1 MAERNPRDTPAGTA
15 ATTARAE
22 ANVFS
27 SEPRSFKMDRRSPEA
42 SALRDAVSRKL
53 LEFLGS
59 YSDDV
64 LTEYIIVLVCNGK
77 HQNQARDDLE
87 AFLGNE
93 SEKFVAW
100 LWDYLSDQINVSKPQ
115 LDSLDI
121 KTKSM
126 GSICDPSSYNRNFS
140 STNEIEDSERCKDWC
155 PSYSPSV
162 DVHTDVPQEQACA
175 AYDKV
180 GLTNKNQSGLK
191 LYMKA
196 SLMFSPKTF
205 SGGEQRI
212 QGESQQQKIAE
223 SNSSALPCQPLHV
236 PETEQVAKNS
246 QPIIRE
252 DIKPKYLSIRSDV
265 QRRFS
270 ANNVVVEEAQIAR
283 PRGNV
288 WDRLGK
294 PCKDDESILGVE
306 KHHIVKRE
314 KINNNVEELQD
325 PRPMLV
331 KPYARLISD
340 ETEKVAVLDKGHGK
354 IISNNHP
361 GGYDIKEHATQGSLD
376 QLVRSKRKRHY
387 NGTTCGNTSASLY
400 GSEENFLQDKDTFH
414 RTKGSLP
421 VIHQCL
427 PRSNELA
434 TNAKRTTGMFPEPE
448 LSSLR
453 YLSEH
458 KAPADKVVQSLLK
471 ENTSS
476 TTAMQNAVP
485 SGSSALYKSKSIK
498 YASENSGTRPVQ
510 NEMLDLKL
518 KLHQVEKDMHM
529 LRSKQANLNNSK
541 PVPPSGLQNSLKEDA
556 ESRTIFVTNVH
567 FAASREALLS
577 HFMKCGSIAKVTMLT
592 DTTTGQPKGE
602 AYIVFAN
609 KWSVDKAISLSGTSF
624 FSRTLT
630 VMPKA
635 DMSPGSL
642 TQTPPPST
650 KLPQPRYP
658 ELFKKVPVQRHYT
671 KSHLQWRRD
680 ESATDT
686 SVPVPTNK
694 MESSS
699 AAK

>member
-15 ATTARAE
+15 AATARAE

-42 SALRDAVSRKL
+42 SALRDAVSGKL

-126 GSICDPSSYNRNFS
+126 GSICDPSSYDRNFS

-175 AYDKV
+175 DYD
-180 GLTNKNQSGLK
+180 
-191 LYMKA
+191 
-196 SLMFSPKTF
+196 
-205 SGGEQRI
+205 
-212 QGESQQQKIAE
+212 KIAE

-361 GGYDIKEHATQGSLD
+361 GGYDIKEHATQGSFD

-387 NGTTCGNTSASLY
+387 NGTTCGNTTASLS

-421 VIHQCL
+421 VKHQCF

-448 LSSLR
+448 LSSMR
-453 YLSEH
+453 SLSEH
-458 KAPADKVVQSLLK
+458 KAPAEKVVQSLLK

-476 TTAMQNAVP
+476 TTAMQDAVP
-485 SGSSALYKSKSIK
+485 SGSSAYKSKSIK

-541 PVPPSGLQNSLKEDA
+541 PVPPSGLQNSVKEDA
-556 ESRTIFVTNVH
+556 ESRTVFVTNVH

-577 HFMKCGSIAKVTMLT
+577 HFMKCGSIAKVTMLI

-642 TQTPPPST
+642 TQTPPSM
-650 KLPQPRYP
+650 KLPQPPQPRYP

-680 ESATDT
+680 ESATNT

>member
-1 MAERNPRDTPAGTA
+1 
-15 ATTARAE
+15 
-22 ANVFS
+22 
-27 SEPRSFKMDRRSPEA
+27 MDRRSPEA

-77 HQNQARDDLE
+77 HQTQARDDLE

-100 LWDYLSDQINVSKPQ
+100 LWDYLSDQIYVSKPH

-126 GSICDPSSYNRNFS
+126 GSVCDPSSYNRNFS

-155 PSYSPSV
+155 PSNSPSV
-162 DVHTDVPQEQACA
+162 DVHTDVPREQACG
-175 AYDKV
+175 AYD
-180 GLTNKNQSGLK
+180 
-191 LYMKA
+191 
-196 SLMFSPKTF
+196 
-205 SGGEQRI
+205 
-212 QGESQQQKIAE
+212 KIAE

-236 PETEQVAKNS
+236 PETDQVAKNS
-246 QPIIRE
+246 QPIIKE
-252 DIKPKYLSIRSDV
+252 DVKPKYLSIRSDV
-265 QRRFS
+265 PRRFS
-270 ANNVVVEEAQIAR
+270 ANNMDVEEAQIAR

-294 PCKDDESILGVE
+294 PCKDNESILGVE

-314 KINNNVEELQD
+314 KINSNVEELQD

-331 KPYARLISD
+331 KPYARLIND

-361 GGYDIKEHATQGSLD
+361 GGHDIKEHTTHGSLD
-376 QLVRSKRKRHY
+376 QLGRSKRKRHY
-387 NGTTCGNTSASLY
+387 SGTTCGNTSASLS
-400 GSEENFLQDKDTFH
+400 GSEENFLQDKDTL
-414 RTKGSLP
+414 RMTKASLP
-421 VIHQCL
+421 VKHECL

-434 TNAKRTTGMFPEPE
+434 TNEKRTTEMFPEPA

-453 YLSEH
+453 SLSEH
-458 KAPADKVVQSLLK
+458 K
-471 ENTSS
+471 
-476 TTAMQNAVP
+476 NAVP

-498 YASENSGTRPVQ
+498 HANENSETRPVQ
-510 NEMLDLKL
+510 NEILDLKL

-529 LRSKQANLNNSK
+529 LRSKQTNLNHSK

-556 ESRTIFVTNVH
+556 ESRTVFVTNVH

-577 HFMKCGSIAKVTMLT
+577 HFMKCGSIARVTILT

-602 AYIVFAN
+602 AYIVFTN

-630 VMPKA
+630 VMRKA

-642 TQTPPPST
+642 TPTLPSM

-658 ELFKKVPVQRHYT
+658 ESYKKVPVQRHYT

-686 SVPVPTNK
+686 FVSVPTNK

>member
-15 ATTARAE
+15 AATARAE

-175 AYDKV
+175 AYDK
-180 GLTNKNQSGLK
+180 
-191 LYMKA
+191 
-196 SLMFSPKTF
+196 
-205 SGGEQRI
+205 
-212 QGESQQQKIAE
+212 IAE

-294 PCKDDESILGVE
+294 PCKDDGSILGVE

-387 NGTTCGNTSASLY
+387 NGTTCGNTSASLS

-421 VIHQCL
+421 VKHQCL

-453 YLSEH
+453 SLSEH

-556 ESRTIFVTNVH
+556 ESRTVFVTNVH

-642 TQTPPPST
+642 TQTPPSM

-658 ELFKKVPVQRHYT
+658 ELYKKVPVQRHYT

>member
-15 ATTARAE
+15 AATARAE

-115 LDSLDI
+115 LDSLDM

-126 GSICDPSSYNRNFS
+126 GNICDPSSYNRNFG
-140 STNEIEDSERCKDWC
+140 STNEIEDSERCKDCC

-175 AYDKV
+175 AYD
-180 GLTNKNQSGLK
+180 
-191 LYMKA
+191 
-196 SLMFSPKTF
+196 
-205 SGGEQRI
+205 
-212 QGESQQQKIAE
+212 KIAE

-265 QRRFS
+265 PRRFS
-270 ANNVVVEEAQIAR
+270 ANNVDVEEAQIAR

-294 PCKDDESILGVE
+294 PCKDNESILGVE

-340 ETEKVAVLDKGHGK
+340 ETEKVAVLDKGNGK

-361 GGYDIKEHATQGSLD
+361 GGYDIKEDVTQGSLD

-387 NGTTCGNTSASLY
+387 SGTTCGNTSASLS
-400 GSEENFLQDKDTFH
+400 GGEENFLQDKDTFH

-421 VIHQCL
+421 VKHQCL

-434 TNAKRTTGMFPEPE
+434 TNAKRTTGMFPEPA

-453 YLSEH
+453 SLSEH
-458 KAPADKVVQSLLK
+458 KAHADKVVQSLLK
-471 ENTSS
+471 ENTSP
-476 TTAMQNAVP
+476 TTSMQNAVP
-485 SGSSALYKSKSIK
+485 IGSSALYKSKSIK
-498 YASENSGTRPVQ
+498 YASENSETRPVQ
-510 NEMLDLKL
+510 NEILDLKL

-529 LRSKQANLNNSK
+529 LRSKQANLNHSK
-541 PVPPSGLQNSLKEDA
+541 PVPSSGLQNSLKEDA
-556 ESRTIFVTNVH
+556 ESRTVFVTNVH

-577 HFMKCGSIAKVTMLT
+577 HFMKCGSIVKVTMLT

-602 AYIVFAN
+602 AYIVFVN

-630 VMPKA
+630 VMRKA

-642 TQTPPPST
+642 TPTPPST

-680 ESATDT
+680 ESVTDT

-694 MESSS
+694 LQSSS

>member
-15 ATTARAE
+15 AATARAE

-42 SALRDAVSRKL
+42 SALRDAVSGKL

-126 GSICDPSSYNRNFS
+126 GSICDPSSYNKNFS

-175 AYDKV
+175 AYD
-180 GLTNKNQSGLK
+180 
-191 LYMKA
+191 
-196 SLMFSPKTF
+196 
-205 SGGEQRI
+205 
-212 QGESQQQKIAE
+212 KIAE

-265 QRRFS
+265 QRRYS

-306 KHHIVKRE
+306 KHHIIKRE

-340 ETEKVAVLDKGHGK
+340 ETENVAVLDKGHGK

-361 GGYDIKEHATQGSLD
+361 GGYDIRDHATQGSFD

-387 NGTTCGNTSASLY
+387 NGTTCGNTSASLS
-400 GSEENFLQDKDTFH
+400 GSEEIFLQDKDTFH

-421 VIHQCL
+421 VKHQCL

-453 YLSEH
+453 SLSEH

-556 ESRTIFVTNVH
+556 ESRTVFVTNVH

-642 TQTPPPST
+642 TQTPPSM

-658 ELFKKVPVQRHYT
+658 ELYKKVPVQRHYT